1 MSFEISSKPMSLW
14 EGFIPRKPG
23 RDWSCWTKFSGNGH
37 SKLKL
42 DWNGWDG
49 ACPSSS
55 LWGHWPGNGSPS
67 CWCFQ
72 DSPGSSASGFGLK
85 SSHFLVPFLL
95 SHQWLWSKKQN
106 SLEISLELPH
116 RTHFWWK
123 KEKKKKN
130 EANEKFLPVFHP
142 GILRNRSFYRD
153 LIWLIKPGIFSWS
166 LHRNSYTLFISFS
179 SSRPVEFPG
188 TAKEGKGK
196 TSSLV
201 QVIPNILPGGK
212 YWKRGY
218 LQDIWIPEKELYPL
232 RKKKKN

>member
-1 MSFEISSKPMSLW
+1 MELVHLLPCGDTDQEMDPLPAGASRILLAQVP
-14 EGFIPRKPG
+14 
-23 RDWSCWTKFSGNGH
+23 
-37 SKLKL
+37 L
-42 DWNGWDG
+42 DLAWN
-49 ACPSSS
+49 P
-55 LWGHWPGNGSPS
+55 H
-67 CWCFQ
+67 
-72 DSPGSSASGFGLK
+72 
-85 SSHFLVPFLL
+85 
-95 SHQWLWSKKQN
+95 
-106 SLEISLELPH
+106 ISLSLFCSVTSGYDP
-116 RTHFWWK
+116 RSKTPWK
-123 KEKKKKN
+123 YPWNYPIGPISDGKKKKKKKN